1 MLLLEDFKQWEFWE
15 QDICWY
21 CEWWEEEQISVKE
34 MMKREKYNA
43 IISTEKGK
51 FQEAK
56 GA

>member
-34 MMKREKYNA
+34 MKREKYNA